1 MKTKHLFFAAALP
14 LAFAACTNEEFET
27 MNGQPEIGG
36 DQRPLVEVKLDFQKG
51 DADTRVDYDGTKYS
65 WEGTDTI
72 GAFLMDEISSK
83 NRPFGSTAEDW
94 KGETWLEHYKLVDYI
109 HTDYPFSWSTEEGKW
124 VAPSKLQ
131 EGNYFFAAPY
141 ESYGGQRQMIH
152 RIDGQTQT
160 GGTIESMNA
169 AIAKNQYF
177 IGYAQIKAGTQ
188 NSEALGNVI
197 MTPALAPVK
206 VTLRNIGTLAKDVE
220 KIIIRGDRVATAL
233 NVNPTNAQYNGTKA
247 DGSIDKNG
255 SKYNLQQKISWIGK
269 NYFNYANLNG
279 AKEDEYTLNSR
290 EYVYNIVSGATDY
303 SQADA
308 LRQTIH
314 PSYSVANAKN
324 APEYE
329 RQAVLS
335 FTSPVKVEANG
346 GEIHFAVMVNTLEKI
361 FIDRTDHS
369 NSEKLTMD
377 IITTQGQIT
386 NIDLTL
392 AKEEEVGAA
401 GGLDPNTV
409 LLNKAITSLKSSVK
423 NELIIQFDNNSVVKS
438 STKNIQDED
447 ELLAFIN
454 WNAENTRLNTA
465 TLQRDVRFTK
475 EMYDALHADGYKG
488 RLAICTRDGAKLL
501 VDDNVPTDVLNV
513 LDLTSNATIVMNGN
527 RELTKMVAD
536 KLNGAKLAIENR
548 GTLAINEDV
557 TTYVKLNNYG
567 TINISEEGKLRGTSD
582 NDKIYNYG
590 VVNNKGEFYNLNNS
604 YDRNEEAKG
613 WVNTGKVNHFAYNA
627 YNATIQLTTI
637 DDKLT
642 GSPYDGTI
650 YFESASGILKVS
662 KLNDQKV
669 TKLNVTGGTIDFN
682 DKDNNTV
689 RELTIDGNVTLAGWN
704 NYGLTTQV
712 SAYHEFTGVNEASI
726 NGNVKFENTGITGYS
741 EVVFEK
747 GCNVTFAKN
756 ANVKESK
763 SDFYDVK
770 FINGAYVTVE
780 NAVTVTMRNI
790 TWNRNNISNL
800 GTFRYYGYYTGE
812 FKVESGNDINWFN
825 PNAASE
831 EEQQQQALAAA
842 VKAMVVEYIDD
853 TQAYVTAG
861 YTVEKAGFEKYW
873 NSATNFEA
881 RDKFKAQYGYM
892 SFDEVW
898 ANVPTAV
905 TSIDND
911 AASKTKLIATL
922 KQETFT
928 ADANLYDTKDAA
940 TTTKSSAYK
949 VFREGV
955 VNTTITVAGLDK
967 SVLRAAN
974 ALTTA
979 EIDEILEV
987 TNPTMY
993 VWEGCDLDKLVEL
1006 WASYDGIFTGSIAT
1020 QINDNE
1026 YSDAKVTH
1034 GATQNGKVTRLIN
1047 WVKVMLN
1054 ANSLSSAIVS
1064 EVQKELSNLGI
1075 KASNINSFSTYTNAQ
1090 MHAVDNALAIQ

>member
-27 MNGQPEIGG
+27 MNGQTAIGN

-72 GAFLMDEISSK
+72 GAFLMDEIASE
-83 NRPFGSTAEDW
+83 NRPFGATAEAW

-255 SKYNLQQKISWIGK
+255 SKYNLQQRITWIGE

-290 EYVYNIVSGATDY
+290 EYVYNIASGATDY

-314 PSYSVANAKN
+314 PSYSVANAKD

-361 FIDRTDHS
+361 LINHADHS
-369 NSEKLTMD
+369 KSEKLTMD

-475 EMYDALHADGYKG
+475 EMYDALTADSYKG
-488 RLAICTRDGAKLL
+488 RLAIQYTGSDKNKAKLL
-501 VDDNVPTDVLNV
+501 VDNDVPTDVLNV
-513 LDLTSNATIVMNGN
+513 LDLKNTNVVVVLDGE
-527 RELTKMVAD
+527 RKLTKDIAD
-536 KLNGAKLAIENR
+536 KLKDGGLTKDDGLTIENI
-548 GTLAINEDV
+548 GTMAINEDV
-557 TTYVKLNNYG
+557 TTYVELNNYG
-567 TINISEEGKLRGTSD
+567 TINIAESAKLNGTTK
-582 NDKIYNYG
+582 NNINNYG
-590 VVNNKGEFYNLNNS
+590 MVVNEGEFYNLNNEVDE
-604 YDRNEEAKG
+604 DREAKG
-613 WVNTGKVNHFAYNA
+613 WVKTGKKNHFASNA
-627 YNATIQLTTI
+627 ADATIQLMNI
-637 DDKLT
+637 EDEVT
-642 GSPYDGTI
+642 GNVSGGTI
-650 YFESASGILKVS
+650 YFETAEGVKVS
-662 KLNDQKV
+662 DLNSVKDKRKVGV
-669 TKLNVTGGTIDFN
+669 TKLLVTGGTIDF
-682 DKDNNTV
+682 DNCDNSSV
-689 RELTIDGNVTLAGWN
+689 NELTINGTVSVEGWN
-704 NYGLTTQV
+704 NATPRV
-712 SAYHEFTGVNEASI
+712 STYHKFTGVTEASI
-726 NGNVKFENTGITGYS
+726 NGNVTFTNAGIEGS
-741 EVVFEK
+741 SD
-747 GCNVTFAKN
+747 VTFEAESALSFNKEVNFKDVTFIKGATVNVANGATVTVDNVIWN
-756 ANVKESK
+756 AN
-763 SDFYDVK
+763 
-770 FINGAYVTVE
+770 
-780 NAVTVTMRNI
+780 NI
-790 TWNRNNISNL
+790 TNL
-800 GTFRYYGYYTGE
+800 GTFQYVTSSNDNCTVIAGNKIIKKPTAPVQPTEESFNVELVETVEAEGQEVDGTRQFTTLKAMYNYMNEKDTKRSIKESITISRAIWVNETKDNDSYYVYLKNLAAGKEVILGDGLIGELKSSMGMAFGKLTMKNSRDTSKSYIKGDTNQPNVTILTVDEIDYTAGLLYISNGYIQLTGE
-812 FKVESGNDINWFN
+812 AQIGAGSTKIRGNKDNYESLG
-825 PNAASE
+825 
-831 EEQQQQALAAA
+831 
-842 VKAMVVEYIDD
+842 
-853 TQAYVTAG
+853 G
-861 YTVEKAGFEKYW
+861 G
-873 NSATNFEA
+873 
-881 RDKFKAQYGYM
+881 
-892 SFDEVW
+892 
-898 ANVPTAV
+898 
-905 TSIDND
+905 
-911 AASKTKLIATL
+911 
-922 KQETFT
+922 
-928 ADANLYDTKDAA
+928 
-940 TTTKSSAYK
+940 
-949 VFREGV
+949 
-955 VNTTITVAGLDK
+955 
-967 SVLRAAN
+967 
-974 ALTTA
+974 
-979 EIDEILEV
+979 
-987 TNPTMY
+987 
-993 VWEGCDLDKLVEL
+993 
-1006 WASYDGIFTGSIAT
+1006 
-1020 QINDNE
+1020 
-1026 YSDAKVTH
+1026 
-1034 GATQNGKVTRLIN
+1034 
-1047 WVKVMLN
+1047 
-1054 ANSLSSAIVS
+1054 AIV
-1064 EVQKELSNLGI
+1064 
-1075 KASNINSFSTYTNAQ
+1075 TTNKDKTGGDDALLKWDAQ
-1090 MHAVDNALAIQ
+1090 NFKWVSL

>member
-27 MNGQPEIGG
+27 MNGQTAIGN

-72 GAFLMDEISSK
+72 GAFLMDEIASK
-83 NRPFGSTAEDW
+83 NRPFGATAEAW

-255 SKYNLQQKISWIGK
+255 SKYNLQQKITWIGE

-290 EYVYNIVSGATDY
+290 EYVYNIASGATDY

-314 PSYSVANAKN
+314 PSYSVASAKN

-361 FIDRTDHS
+361 FIDRTNHS

-475 EMYDALHADGYKG
+475 EMYDALTADSYKG
-488 RLAICTRDGAKLL
+488 RLAIQYKKGSDKNKAKLL
-501 VDDNVPTDVLNV
+501 VDNDVPTDVLNV
-513 LDLTSNATIVMNGN
+513 LDLNATNIVVVLDGE
-527 RELTKMVAD
+527 RELTKDIAD
-536 KLNGAKLAIENR
+536 KLKNGGLTIENI
-548 GTLAINEDV
+548 GTMAINEDV
-557 TTYVKLNNYG
+557 TTYVELNNYG
-567 TINISEEGKLRGTSD
+567 TINIAESAKLNGTSS
-582 NDKIYNYG
+582 NTKLYNYG
-590 VVNNKGEFYNLNNS
+590 MVVNDGEFYNLNNKVDA
-604 YDRNEEAKG
+604 DRESKG
-613 WVNTGKVNHFAYNA
+613 WVKTGKKNHFASNA
-627 YNATIQLTTI
+627 ADATIQLMNI
-637 DDKLT
+637 EDEVT
-642 GSPYDGTI
+642 GSVSGGTI
-650 YFESASGILKVS
+650 YFETAEGVKVS
-662 KLNDQKV
+662 DLNSVKNKRTVGV
-669 TKLNVTGGTIDFN
+669 TKLLVTGGTIDF
-682 DKDNNTV
+682 DNCDNSSV
-689 RELTIDGNVTLAGWN
+689 KELTINGTVSVEGWN
-704 NYGLTTQV
+704 NATPRV
-712 SAYHEFTGVNEASI
+712 STYHKFTGVTEASI
-726 NGNVKFENTGITGYS
+726 NGNVTFTNAGIEGS
-741 EVVFEK
+741 SD
-747 GCNVTFAKN
+747 VTFEAESALSFNKEVNFKDVTFIKGATVNVANGATVTVDNVIWN
-756 ANVKESK
+756 AN
-763 SDFYDVK
+763 
-770 FINGAYVTVE
+770 
-780 NAVTVTMRNI
+780 NI
-790 TWNRNNISNL
+790 TNL
-800 GTFRYYGYYTGE
+800 GTFQYVTSSNDNCTVIAGNKIIKKPTAPVQPTEESFNVELVETVEAEGQEVDGARQFTTLKAMYNYMNEKDTKRSIKESITISRAIWVNETKDNDSYYVYLKNLAAGKEVILGDGLIGELKSSMGMAFGKLTMKNSKDTSKSYIKGDTNQPNVTILTVDEIDYTAGLLYISNGYIQLTGE
-812 FKVESGNDINWFN
+812 AQIGAGSTKIRGNKDNYESLG
-825 PNAASE
+825 
-831 EEQQQQALAAA
+831 
-842 VKAMVVEYIDD
+842 
-853 TQAYVTAG
+853 G
-861 YTVEKAGFEKYW
+861 G
-873 NSATNFEA
+873 
-881 RDKFKAQYGYM
+881 
-892 SFDEVW
+892 
-898 ANVPTAV
+898 
-905 TSIDND
+905 
-911 AASKTKLIATL
+911 
-922 KQETFT
+922 
-928 ADANLYDTKDAA
+928 
-940 TTTKSSAYK
+940 
-949 VFREGV
+949 
-955 VNTTITVAGLDK
+955 
-967 SVLRAAN
+967 
-974 ALTTA
+974 
-979 EIDEILEV
+979 
-987 TNPTMY
+987 
-993 VWEGCDLDKLVEL
+993 
-1006 WASYDGIFTGSIAT
+1006 
-1020 QINDNE
+1020 
-1026 YSDAKVTH
+1026 
-1034 GATQNGKVTRLIN
+1034 
-1047 WVKVMLN
+1047 
-1054 ANSLSSAIVS
+1054 AIV
-1064 EVQKELSNLGI
+1064 
-1075 KASNINSFSTYTNAQ
+1075 TTNK
-1090 MHAVDNALAIQ
+1090 DKTGGDDALLKWDAENFKWVSL

>member
-27 MNGQPEIGG
+27 MNGQTAIGN

-51 DADTRVDYDGTKYS
+51 DANTRVDYDGMNYS

-72 GAFLMDEISSK
+72 GAFLMDEIYSS
-83 NRPFGSTAEDW
+83 NRPFGATAENW
-94 KGETWLEHYKLVDYI
+94 ENETWLQHYKLVDYI
-109 HTDYPFSWSTEEGKW
+109 HTDYPFSWSTSENAW

-141 ESYGGQRQMIH
+141 ESYNGERQLIH
-152 RIDGQTQT
+152 YLDNQKQT
-160 GGTIESMNA
+160 GGTIAAMNE
-169 AIAKNQYF
+169 AISENQYF
-177 IGYAQIKAGTQ
+177 IGYAQVKAGTE
-188 NSEALGNVI
+188 NKEALKSVV
-197 MTPALAPVK
+197 MTPVLAPVK

-220 KIIIRGDRVATAL
+220 KVIIRGTNVATAL
-233 NVNPTNAQYNGTKA
+233 TVNPTDALYGGTKD
-247 DGSIDKNG
+247 DGSIKKDYG
-255 SKYNLQQKISWIGK
+255 TYNLNQYGASWITSDS
-269 NYFNYANLNG
+269 YFNYANVID
-279 AKEDEYTLNSR
+279 ATEDEYLKNGQL
-290 EYVYNIVSGATDY
+290 VYNIPSGATDY
-303 SQADA
+303 SKGDA
-308 LRQTIH
+308 LRQIVQ
-314 PSYSVANAKN
+314 PSYSENNATW

-329 RQAVLS
+329 KQAVLS
-335 FTSPVKVEANG
+335 FTSPVKVNPNG
-346 GEIHFAVMVNTLEKI
+346 GEIYFAVMVNTLESMEV
-361 FIDRTDHS
+361 DD
-369 NSEKLTMD
+369 ELEMD
-377 IITTQGQIT
+377 IITTQGEIT
-386 NIDLTL
+386 EINLRV
-392 AKEEEVGAA
+392 AKEAEVGATTA
-401 GGLDPNTV
+401 LDPNTV
-409 LLNKAITSLKSSVK
+409 LLNKAITSLKPGTK

-438 STKNIQDED
+438 SNKDIQDAE

-454 WNAENTRLNTA
+454 WNAENTRLNVA
-465 TLQRDVRFTK
+465 TLQKDVQFTK
-475 EMYDALHADGYKG
+475 EMYDALTATGYKG
-488 RLAICTRDGAKLL
+488 ELAIRTIDGAKLL

-567 TINISEEGKLRGTSD
+567 TINISEDGKLRGTSD
-582 NDKIYNYG
+582 NNKIYNYG

-613 WVNTGKVNHFAYNA
+613 WVNTGKVNHFANNVS
-627 YNATIQLTTI
+627 NATIQLTTI

-642 GSPYDGTI
+642 GSPYNGTI

-689 RELTIDGNVTLAGWN
+689 KELTIDGNVTLAGWN
-704 NYGLTTQV
+704 NNGLTTQV

-853 TQAYVTAG
+853 TKAYVTAG

-1020 QINDNE
+1020 QIDGNE

-1047 WVKVMLN
+1047 WVKAMLN

>member
-27 MNGQPEIGG
+27 MNGQTAIGN

-72 GAFLMDEISSK
+72 GAFLMDEIASE
-83 NRPFGSTAEDW
+83 NRPFGATAEAW

-247 DGSIDKNG
+247 DGSIDKDG
-255 SKYNLQQKISWIGK
+255 SKYNLQQKITWIGE

-290 EYVYNIVSGATDY
+290 EYVYNIASGATDY

-369 NSEKLTMD
+369 KSEKLTMD

-488 RLAICTRDGAKLL
+488 RLAIKYIGGVDDKNKAKLL
-501 VDDNVPTDVLNV
+501 VDNDVPETILNDLDLKNTNVVVV
-513 LDLTSNATIVMNGN
+513 LDGE
-527 RELTKMVAD
+527 RELTKDIAD
-536 KLNGAKLAIENR
+536 KLKNGGLTIENI
-548 GTLAINEDV
+548 GTMAINEDV
-557 TTYVKLNNYG
+557 TTYVELNNYG
-567 TINISEEGKLRGTSD
+567 TINIAESAKLNGTT
-582 NDKIYNYG
+582 NNNINNYG
-590 VVNNKGEFYNLNNS
+590 MVVNEGEFYNLNNEVDE
-604 YDRNEEAKG
+604 DREAKG
-613 WVNTGKVNHFAYNA
+613 WVKTGKKNHFASNA
-627 YNATIQLTTI
+627 ADATIQLMNI
-637 DDKLT
+637 EDEVT
-642 GSPYDGTI
+642 GNVSGGTI
-650 YFESASGILKVS
+650 YFETAEGVKVS
-662 KLNDQKV
+662 DLNSVKDKRKVGV
-669 TKLNVTGGTIDFN
+669 TKLLVTGGTIDF
-682 DKDNNTV
+682 DNCDNSSV
-689 RELTIDGNVTLAGWN
+689 NELTINGTVSVEGWN
-704 NYGLTTQV
+704 NATPRV
-712 SAYHEFTGVNEASI
+712 STYHKFTGVTEASI
-726 NGNVKFENTGITGYS
+726 NGNVTFTNAGIEGS
-741 EVVFEK
+741 SD
-747 GCNVTFAKN
+747 VTFEAESALSFNKEVNFKDVTFIKGATVNVANGATVTVDNVIWN
-756 ANVKESK
+756 AN
-763 SDFYDVK
+763 
-770 FINGAYVTVE
+770 
-780 NAVTVTMRNI
+780 NI
-790 TWNRNNISNL
+790 TNL
-800 GTFRYYGYYTGE
+800 GTF
-812 FKVESGNDINWFN
+812 
-825 PNAASE
+825 
-831 EEQQQQALAAA
+831 Q
-842 VKAMVVEYIDD
+842 
-853 TQAYVTAG
+853 YVTSSNDNCTVIAG
-861 YTVEKAGFEKYW
+861 NPIKQKPT
-873 NSATNFEA
+873 
-881 RDKFKAQYGYM
+881 
-892 SFDEVW
+892 
-898 ANVPTAV
+898 VPTPNKKVSVEVNVVFDA
-905 TSIDND
+905 TFMGTNDLEPADSDNNG
-911 AASKTKLIATL
+911 K
-922 KQETFT
+922 ETIT
-928 ADANLYDTKDAA
+928 YTIKDAA
-940 TTTKSSAYK
+940 GWTTLAKGLADPDTDDDVDYSYTIKDITIKSDLNNTNLFGVSYTENKVTKYRHDDFKAVVANKKVTLENAKLTGCNSSYGISMGELYVK
-949 VFREGV
+949 G
-955 VNTTITVAGLDK
+955 TTVTIGSGDSANIKTFLNVSKFDYSGMEASSTLTINNGYIQVAG
-967 SVLRAAN
+967 
-974 ALTTA
+974 TA
-979 EIDEILEV
+979 QLNGKNGVGV
-987 TNPTMY
+987 TNNITSIS
-993 VWEGCDLDKLVEL
+993 GTNGKLVITKLGSSGEL
-1006 WASYDGIFTGSIAT
+1006 LEWNFANQKWA
-1020 QINDNE
+1020 
-1026 YSDAKVTH
+1026 
-1034 GATQNGKVTRLIN
+1034 
-1047 WVKVMLN
+1047 
-1054 ANSLSSAIVS
+1054 
-1064 EVQKELSNLGI
+1064 NL
-1075 KASNINSFSTYTNAQ
+1075 K
-1090 MHAVDNALAIQ
+1090 

>member
-27 MNGQPEIGG
+27 MNGQTAIGN

-72 GAFLMDEISSK
+72 GAFLMDEIASE
-83 NRPFGSTAEDW
+83 NRPFGATAEAW

-247 DGSIDKNG
+247 DGSIDKDG
-255 SKYNLQQKISWIGK
+255 SKYNLQQKITWIGE

-290 EYVYNIVSGATDY
+290 EYVYNIASGATDY

-369 NSEKLTMD
+369 KSEKLTMD

-488 RLAICTRDGAKLL
+488 RLAIKYIGGVDDKNKAKLL
-501 VDDNVPTDVLNV
+501 VDNDVPETILNDLDLKNTNVVVV
-513 LDLTSNATIVMNGN
+513 LDGE
-527 RELTKMVAD
+527 RELTKDIAD
-536 KLNGAKLAIENR
+536 KLKNGGLTIENI
-548 GTLAINEDV
+548 GTMAINEDV
-557 TTYVKLNNYG
+557 TTYVELNNYG
-567 TINISEEGKLRGTSD
+567 TINIAESAKLNGTT
-582 NDKIYNYG
+582 NNNINNYG
-590 VVNNKGEFYNLNNS
+590 MVVNEGEFYNLNNKV
-604 YDRNEEAKG
+604 DEGREAKG
-613 WVNTGKVNHFAYNA
+613 WVKTGKKNHFASNVA
-627 YNATIQLTTI
+627 DATIQLMNI
-637 DDKLT
+637 EDEVT
-642 GSPYDGTI
+642 GSVSGGTI
-650 YFESASGILKVS
+650 YFETAEGVKVS
-662 KLNDQKV
+662 DLTSVKNKRDAGV
-669 TKLNVTGGTIDFN
+669 TKLLVTGGTIDF
-682 DKDNNTV
+682 DNCDNRSV
-689 RELTIDGNVTLAGWN
+689 NELTINGTVSVEGWN
-704 NYGLTTQV
+704 NATPRV
-712 SAYHEFTGVNEASI
+712 STYHKFTGVTEASI
-726 NGNVKFENTGITGYS
+726 NGNVTFTNAGIEGSSDVTFEAESALSFNK
-741 EVVFEK
+741 EVNFKDVTFIK
-747 GCNVTFAKN
+747 GATVNVANGATVTVDNVTWN
-756 ANVKESK
+756 AN
-763 SDFYDVK
+763 
-770 FINGAYVTVE
+770 
-780 NAVTVTMRNI
+780 NI
-790 TWNRNNISNL
+790 TNL
-800 GTFRYYGYYTGE
+800 GTFQYVTSSNGNCTVIAGNKIIKKPTAPVQPTEESFNVELVESVRAEGQEVGGARQFTTLKAMYNYMNEKDTKRSIKESITISRVIWLKETKDQDFYYVYLKNLAAGKEVILGDGLIGELKSSMGMAFGKLTMKNSKDTSKSYIKGDTNQPNVTILTVDEIDYTAGLLYISNGYIQLTGE
-812 FKVESGNDINWFN
+812 AQIGAGSTKIRGN
-825 PNAASE
+825 
-831 EEQQQQALAAA
+831 
-842 VKAMVVEYIDD
+842 K
-853 TQAYVTAG
+853 
-861 YTVEKAGFEKYW
+861 
-873 NSATNFEA
+873 
-881 RDKFKAQYGYM
+881 
-892 SFDEVW
+892 
-898 ANVPTAV
+898 
-905 TSIDND
+905 DN
-911 AASKTKLIATL
+911 
-922 KQETFT
+922 
-928 ADANLYDTKDAA
+928 Y
-940 TTTKSSAYK
+940 KS
-949 VFREGV
+949 
-955 VNTTITVAGLDK
+955 LD
-967 SVLRAAN
+967 
-974 ALTTA
+974 
-979 EIDEILEV
+979 
-987 TNPTMY
+987 
-993 VWEGCDLDKLVEL
+993 G
-1006 WASYDGIFTGSIAT
+1006 G
-1020 QINDNE
+1020 
-1026 YSDAKVTH
+1026 
-1034 GATQNGKVTRLIN
+1034 
-1047 WVKVMLN
+1047 
-1054 ANSLSSAIVS
+1054 AIV
-1064 EVQKELSNLGI
+1064 
-1075 KASNINSFSTYTNAQ
+1075 TTNKDKTGGDDALLKWDAQ
-1090 MHAVDNALAIQ
+1090 NFKWVSL